1 MANILL
7 PSNVSSNVLATPTN
21 DETSTVNRLLI
32 VPQASNPLTE
42 AEKNF
47 ILVTSLII
55 SNKTLGSIPVNAKV
69 SNTITGRSAYLLYGV
84 NIPAGTAFEMIQG
97 NKFILKEGDSLSL
110 WHDSTTPNVI
120 DVMMSYTL
128 HVPNS
133 PYTV

>member
-7 PSNVSSNVLATPTN
+7 PSNISSNVFASPTN
-21 DETSTVNRLLI
+21 DETSTVNRLLV
-32 VPQASNPLTE
+32 VPQATNPLTT

-47 ILVTSLII
+47 VLVTSLII
-55 SNKTLGSIPVNAKV
+55 SNKTLGSVSVNAKINNAV
-69 SNTITGRSAYLLYGV
+69 SGGSAYILYGV
-84 NIPAGTAFEMIQG
+84 NIPSGTAFEMIQG
-97 NKFILKEGDSLSL
+97 NKFILKEGDSLYL
-110 WHDSTTPNVI
+110 WHDNTATNVI

>member
-7 PSNVSSNVLATPTN
+7 PSNISSNVFASPTN
-21 DETSTVNRLLI
+21 DETSTVNRLLV
-32 VPQASNPLTE
+32 VPPGTSTTP

-47 ILVTSLII
+47 VLVTSLII
-55 SNKTLGSIPVNAKV
+55 SNKTLGSVSVNAKINNAV
-69 SNTITGRSAYLLYGV
+69 SGGSAYILYGV
-84 NIPAGTAFEMIQG
+84 NIPSGTAFEMIQG
-97 NKFILKEGDSLSL
+97 NKFILKEGDSLYL
-110 WHDSTTPNVI
+110 WHDNTATNVI